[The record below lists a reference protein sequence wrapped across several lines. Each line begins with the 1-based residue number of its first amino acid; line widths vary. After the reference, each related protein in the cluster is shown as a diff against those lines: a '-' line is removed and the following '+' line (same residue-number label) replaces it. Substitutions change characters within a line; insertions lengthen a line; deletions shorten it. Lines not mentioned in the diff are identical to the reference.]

1 MPVNTEDSGVFNIEH
16 DENTS
21 RPRFYEASMNGIF
34 EAGTPILMGNK
45 GKIEKGVNW
54 LGLHCASTL
63 LYRQHIADRT
73 ARLSV

>member
-16 DENTS
+16 DEKTS

-45 GKIEKGVNW
+45 GKIEKGVN
-54 LGLHCASTL
+54 
-63 LYRQHIADRT
+63 
-73 ARLSV
+73 